1 MLSTKF
7 QPTTWTNN
15 QTVKLVDAIAKHTLS
30 TLVLGLIGF
39 TSYLTPVQAQYDKG
53 LTELVS
59 VPGRS
64 LNNNL
69 LGQHPLS
76 DHSLQVQFV
85 PPPPPLD
92 LTASRGRRRGRA
104 SHCPDC
110 KQDNLHLTALVPGD
124 HWQSSLALTAAE
136 RPTFWFYIPYA
147 LTPSR
152 PVEFV
157 LQDAADNY
165 IYKTTFTASGTSA
178 GVVSFSLPER
188 LAPLEMGQQ
197 YHWTFII
204 EDPSNSMFV
213 QGVVQRVAL
222 SPILLNQLKTATPPE
237 RVTLYAA
244 NGIWHEA
251 LTTLAGLRRTNPQDP
266 MLKAAWADLLHAVG
280 LDNVMNEP
288 ILQSQFPT
296 RT

>member
-1 MLSTKF
+1 MKTA
-7 QPTTWTNN
+7 N
-15 QTVKLVDAIAKHTLS
+15 AIAKHAMS
-30 TLVLGLIGF
+30 TLALGLVGF
-39 TSYLTPVQAQYDKG
+39 TSCFTPVQAQYDKG
-53 LTELVS
+53 LTELAII
-59 VPGRS
+59 PALGRS
-64 LNNNL
+64 LDNNL
-69 LGQHPLS
+69 LVQHPS
-76 DHSLQVQFV
+76 SGHSLQVHFV
-85 PPPPPLD
+85 PPPLPPD
-92 LTASRGRRRGRA
+92 QAAPRGRRRGGA
-104 SHCPDC
+104 SRCPDC
-110 KQDNLHLTALVPGD
+110 KQDDLRLTALVPGD

-136 RPTFWFYIPYA
+136 HPTFWFYIPYA

-165 IYKTTFTASGTSA
+165 LYKTTFTASGTSA
-178 GVVSFSLPER
+178 GVVSFSLPQR
-188 LAPLEMGQQ
+188 LAPLEMGQR

-213 QGVVQRVAL
+213 QGIVQRVAL
-222 SPILLNQLKTATPPE
+222 SSTLLNQLKAATPPE
-237 RVTLYAA
+237 RIALYAA

-251 LTTLAGLRRTNPQDP
+251 LTALAGLRRTNPQDAA
-266 MLKAAWADLLHAVG
+266 LKAAWVDLLHSVD